1 MIPWLIQYFYT
12 YAIYILIQILVDY
25 VQIANNRCILRC
37 DAHVRK
43 TLIRGRLLTWSES
56 EAVQGSL
63 GVGANLNSN
72 TCWKKYGNF
81 IEKADNPIGT
91 DRYIFFYSFSNP

>member
-63 GVGANLNSN
+63 GVGANWIPTLVGRN
-72 TCWKKYGNF
+72 TVTLLKKLT
-81 IEKADNPIGT
+81 IP
-91 DRYIFFYSFSNP
+91 